1 MTSVGR
7 EKGNQMH
14 IKPFGI
20 EMWMNEF
27 EDHCKYNLAET
38 CVKSMTIGELI
49 EVSGKNT
56 KLSEELANMK
66 LTYGEITGSK
76 QLRKN
81 IASLYKN
88 QTTENVMVTHGAIG
102 ANSLVY
108 NTLISKGDKVVSVLP
123 TYQQHYSIPESLG
136 AELSILKLKPEH
148 KFLPDINEL
157 KQLIKP
163 DTKLIALT
171 NPNNPTGSLMDE
183 ALLLEIVDIART
195 CDAYIICDEVYRGT
209 NQNDPE
215 YGTSIVDIY
224 DKGISTGSMSKTYSL
239 AGLRL
244 GWITA
249 SPDILKDVFIH
260 RDYNTISVGV
270 IDDYFA
276 LMALENR
283 EKIALRNTTITRN
296 NLEILDNW
304 VKNERFFSY
313 VKPNAG
319 TTALLKYEFN
329 IPSREFCI
337 QILKN
342 TGVLFAPGSAMDM
355 EGWVRIGYAN
365 DPKILTQGLTVL
377 SAYLDKL

>member
-1 MTSVGR
+1 MER

-224 DKGISTGSMSKTYSL
+224 EKGISTGSMSKTYSL

-276 LMALENR
+276 SIALENR
-283 EKIALRNTTITRN
+283 KKIALRNTTITRN

-313 VKPNAG
+313 VKPKAG

-355 EGWVRIGYAN
+355 EGWIRIGYAN

>member
-1 MTSVGR
+1 MGR

-148 KFLPDINEL
+148 KFLPNINEL

-276 LMALENR
+276 SIALENR
-283 EKIALRNTTITRN
+283 KKIALRNTTITRN

-313 VKPNAG
+313 VKPKAG

>member
-1 MTSVGR
+1 VER

-38 CVKSMTIGELI
+38 CVKSMTIGELLEI
-49 EVSGKNT
+49 SGKNIKFT
-56 KLSEELANMK
+56 EELSSMK

-102 ANSLVY
+102 ANSLIY
-108 NTLISKGDKVVSVLP
+108 NTLVSKGDKVVSVLP

-224 DKGISTGSMSKTYSL
+224 EKGISTGSMSKTYSL

-276 LMALENR
+276 SIALENR
-283 EKIALRNTTITRN
+283 KKIALRNTTITRN

-313 VKPNAG
+313 VKPKAG

-365 DPKILTQGLTVL
+365 DSKILTQGLTVL
-377 SAYLDKL
+377 SKYLDKL

>member
-1 MTSVGR
+1 
-7 EKGNQMH
+7 
-14 IKPFGI
+14 
-20 EMWMNEF
+20 
-27 EDHCKYNLAET
+27 
-38 CVKSMTIGELI
+38 
-49 EVSGKNT
+49 
-56 KLSEELANMK
+56 MK

-249 SPDILKDVFIH
+249 SPDILKVVAGIGIKNIGV
-260 RDYNTISVGV
+260 RDRLLGDKGTKVKMEV
-270 IDDYFA
+270 I
-276 LMALENR
+276 R
-283 EKIALRNTTITRN
+283 GN

-313 VKPNAG
+313 VKPKAG

-365 DPKILTQGLTVL
+365 DSKILTQGLTVL
-377 SAYLDKL
+377 STYLDKL

>member
-1 MTSVGR
+1 MGR
-7 EKGNQMH
+7 EKGDQMH

-38 CVKSMTIGELI
+38 CIKSMTIGELI

-224 DKGISTGSMSKTYSL
+224 EKGISTGSMSKTYSL

>member
-1 MTSVGR
+1 MGR

-38 CVKSMTIGELI
+38 CVKSMTIGELLEI
-49 EVSGKNT
+49 SGKNIKFT
-56 KLSEELANMK
+56 EELSSMK

-81 IASLYKN
+81 IASLYNN

-102 ANSLVY
+102 ANSLIY

-224 DKGISTGSMSKTYSL
+224 EKGISTGSMSKTYSL

-276 LMALENR
+276 SIALENR
-283 EKIALRNTTITRN
+283 KKIALRNTTITRN

-313 VKPNAG
+313 VKPKAG

-365 DPKILTQGLTVL
+365 DSKILTQGLTVL
-377 SAYLDKL
+377 SKYLDKL

>member
-1 MTSVGR
+1 MGR

-14 IKPFGI
+14 IKPIGI

-249 SPDILKDVFIH
+249 APDILKDVFIH

-270 IDDYFA
+270 LDDYFA

-283 EKIALRNTTITRN
+283 EKIAIRNTAITRN
-296 NLEILDNW
+296 NLQILDNW

-319 TTALLKYEFN
+319 TTALLKYEFD

-365 DPKILTQGLTVL
+365 DPKILTQGLAVL

>member
-1 MTSVGR
+1 MER

-38 CVKSMTIGELI
+38 CVKSMTIGELLEI
-49 EVSGKNT
+49 SGKNIKFT
-56 KLSEELANMK
+56 EELSSMK

-81 IASLYKN
+81 IASLYNN

-102 ANSLVY
+102 ANSLIY

-224 DKGISTGSMSKTYSL
+224 EKGISTGSMSKTYSL

-276 LMALENR
+276 SIALENR
-283 EKIALRNTTITRN
+283 KKIALRNTTITRN

-313 VKPNAG
+313 VKPKAG

-365 DPKILTQGLTVL
+365 DSKILAQGLTVL
-377 SAYLDKL
+377 STYLDKL

>member
-1 MTSVGR
+1 MER

-38 CVKSMTIGELI
+38 CVKSMTIGELLEI
-49 EVSGKNT
+49 SGKNIKFT
-56 KLSEELANMK
+56 EELSSMK

-102 ANSLVY
+102 ANSLIY

-224 DKGISTGSMSKTYSL
+224 EKGISTGSMSKTYSL

-276 LMALENR
+276 SIALENR
-283 EKIALRNTTITRN
+283 KKIALRNTTITRH
-296 NLEILDNW
+296 NLEILDIW

-313 VKPNAG
+313 VKPKAG

-365 DPKILTQGLTVL
+365 DSKILTQGLTVL
-377 SAYLDKL
+377 SKYLDKL

>member
-1 MTSVGR
+1 MGR

-148 KFLPDINEL
+148 KFLPNINEL

-276 LMALENR
+276 SIALENR
-283 EKIALRNTTITRN
+283 KKIALRNTTITRN

-313 VKPNAG
+313 VKPKAG

-337 QILKN
+337 QILEN

>member
-1 MTSVGR
+1 M
-7 EKGNQMH
+7 
-14 IKPFGI
+14 
-20 EMWMNEF
+20 
-27 EDHCKYNLAET
+27 
-38 CVKSMTIGELI
+38 KSYP
-49 EVSGKNT
+49 
-56 KLSEELANMK
+56 EELSSMK

-249 SPDILKDVFIH
+249 SPDILKVVAGIGIKNIGV
-260 RDYNTISVGV
+260 RDRLLGDKGTKVKMEV
-270 IDDYFA
+270 I
-276 LMALENR
+276 R
-283 EKIALRNTTITRN
+283 GN

-313 VKPNAG
+313 VKPKAG

-365 DPKILTQGLTVL
+365 DSKILTQGLTVL
-377 SAYLDKL
+377 STYLDKL

>member
-1 MTSVGR
+1 
-7 EKGNQMH
+7 MH

-20 EMWMNEF
+20 EMWMNEY

-38 CVKSMTIGELI
+38 CVKSMTIGELLEI
-49 EVSGKNT
+49 SGKNT
-56 KLSEELANMK
+56 KLSEELSNMK

-76 QLRKN
+76 KLKKN
-81 IASLYKN
+81 IASLYQF
-88 QTTENVMVTHGAIG
+88 QTIDNVMVAHGAIG

-108 NTLISKGDKVVSVLP
+108 NTLISKGDKVVSILP

-136 AELSILKLKPEH
+136 AELSILRLKPEDN
-148 KFLPDINEL
+148 FLPIIDEL
-157 KQLIKP
+157 KQLVKS

-171 NPNNPTGSLMDE
+171 NPNNPTGSLMNE
-183 ALLLEIVDIART
+183 ALLLKIVDIART
-195 CDAYIICDEVYRGT
+195 CGAYIICDEVYRGT

-224 DKGISTGSMSKTYSL
+224 EKGISTGSMSKTYSL

-249 SPDILKDVFIH
+249 STEILKDVFIH
-260 RDYNTISVGV
+260 RDYNTISVGML
-270 IDDYFA
+270 DDYFA
-276 LMALENR
+276 SIALENR
-283 EKIALRNTTITRN
+283 QKIALRNTSITRN
-296 NLEILDNW
+296 NLEILDTW
-304 VKNERFFSY
+304 VKNEKFISY
-313 VKPNAG
+313 VKPKAG

-365 DPKILTQGLTVL
+365 DPKILSKGLSVL
-377 SAYLDKL
+377 SDYLDKI

>member
-1 MTSVGR
+1 MER
-7 EKGNQMH
+7 EKGNQMY

-38 CVKSMTIGELI
+38 CVKSMTIGELLEI
-49 EVSGKNT
+49 SGKNIKFT
-56 KLSEELANMK
+56 EELSSMK

-81 IASLYKN
+81 IASLYNN

-102 ANSLVY
+102 ANSLIY

-224 DKGISTGSMSKTYSL
+224 EKGISTGSMSKTYSL

-276 LMALENR
+276 SIALENR
-283 EKIALRNTTITRN
+283 KKIALRNTTITRN

-313 VKPNAG
+313 VKPKAG

-365 DPKILTQGLTVL
+365 DSKILTQGLTVL
-377 SAYLDKL
+377 SKYLDKL

>member
-1 MTSVGR
+1 MGR

-102 ANSLVY
+102 ANSLIY

-249 SPDILKDVFIH
+249 APDILKDVFIH

-270 IDDYFA
+270 LDDYFA

-283 EKIALRNTTITRN
+283 EKIAIRNTAITRN
-296 NLEILDNW
+296 NLQILDNW

-365 DPKILTQGLTVL
+365 DSKILAQGLTVL
-377 SAYLDKL
+377 STYLDKL

>member
-1 MTSVGR
+1 VGR

>member
-1 MTSVGR
+1 VER

-38 CVKSMTIGELI
+38 CVKSMTIGELLEI
-49 EVSGKNT
+49 SGKNIKFT
-56 KLSEELANMK
+56 EELSSMK

-81 IASLYKN
+81 IASLYNN

-102 ANSLVY
+102 ANSLIY

-224 DKGISTGSMSKTYSL
+224 EKGISTGSMSKTYSL

-276 LMALENR
+276 SIALENR
-283 EKIALRNTTITRN
+283 KKIALRNTTITRN

-313 VKPNAG
+313 VKPKAG

-365 DPKILTQGLTVL
+365 DSKILAQGLTVL
-377 SAYLDKL
+377 STYLDKL

>member
-1 MTSVGR
+1 MGR

-249 SPDILKDVFIH
+249 APDILKDVFIH

-283 EKIALRNTTITRN
+283 EKIAIRNTAITRN
-296 NLEILDNW
+296 NLQILDNW

>member
-1 MTSVGR
+1 MER

-38 CVKSMTIGELI
+38 CVKSMTIGELLEI
-49 EVSGKNT
+49 SGKNIKFT
-56 KLSEELANMK
+56 EELSSMK

-102 ANSLVY
+102 ANSLIY

-224 DKGISTGSMSKTYSL
+224 EKGISTGSMSKTYSL

-276 LMALENR
+276 SIALENR
-283 EKIALRNTTITRN
+283 KKIALRNTTITRN

-313 VKPNAG
+313 VKPKAG

-337 QILKN
+337 QILEN

-365 DPKILTQGLTVL
+365 DSKILAQGLTVL
-377 SAYLDKL
+377 STYLDKL

>member
-1 MTSVGR
+1 MGR

-49 EVSGKNT
+49 EVSGKKT
-56 KLSEELANMK
+56 KLLKELVNMK

-249 SPDILKDVFIH
+249 APDILKDVFIH

-270 IDDYFA
+270 LDDYFA

-283 EKIALRNTTITRN
+283 EKIAIRNTAITRN
-296 NLEILDNW
+296 NLQILDNW

-337 QILKN
+337 QILEN

>member
-1 MTSVGR
+1 MGR

-249 SPDILKDVFIH
+249 APDILKDVFIH

-270 IDDYFA
+270 LDDYFA

-283 EKIALRNTTITRN
+283 EKIAIRNTAITRN
-296 NLEILDNW
+296 NLQILDNW

-337 QILKN
+337 QILEN

-365 DPKILTQGLTVL
+365 DPKILTQGLTIL

>member
-1 MTSVGR
+1 VGR

-38 CVKSMTIGELI
+38 CVKSMTIGELLEI
-49 EVSGKNT
+49 SGKNIKFT
-56 KLSEELANMK
+56 EELSSMK

-102 ANSLVY
+102 ANSLIY

-224 DKGISTGSMSKTYSL
+224 EKGISTGSMSKTYSL

-276 LMALENR
+276 SIALENR
-283 EKIALRNTTITRN
+283 KKIALRNTTITRN

-313 VKPNAG
+313 VKPKAG

-337 QILKN
+337 QILEN

-365 DPKILTQGLTVL
+365 DSKILAQGLTVL
-377 SAYLDKL
+377 STYLDKL

>member
-1 MTSVGR
+1 VER

-38 CVKSMTIGELI
+38 CVKSMTIGELLEI
-49 EVSGKNT
+49 SGKNIKFT
-56 KLSEELANMK
+56 EELSSMK

-81 IASLYKN
+81 IASLYNN

-102 ANSLVY
+102 ANSLIY

-249 SPDILKDVFIH
+249 SPDIIKDVFIH

-276 LMALENR
+276 SIALENR
-283 EKIALRNTTITRN
+283 KKIALRNTTITRN

-313 VKPNAG
+313 VKPKAG

-365 DPKILTQGLTVL
+365 DSKILTQGLTVL
-377 SAYLDKL
+377 SKYLDKL

>member
-1 MTSVGR
+1 VER

-38 CVKSMTIGELI
+38 CVKSMTIGELLEI
-49 EVSGKNT
+49 SGKNIKFT
-56 KLSEELANMK
+56 EELSSMK

-102 ANSLVY
+102 ANSLIY
-108 NTLISKGDKVVSVLP
+108 NTLVSKGDKVVSVLP

-224 DKGISTGSMSKTYSL
+224 EKGISTGSMSKTYSL

-276 LMALENR
+276 SIALENR
-283 EKIALRNTTITRN
+283 KKIALRNTTITRH

-313 VKPNAG
+313 VKPKAG

-365 DPKILTQGLTVL
+365 DSKILTQGLTVL
-377 SAYLDKL
+377 SKYLDKL

>member
-1 MTSVGR
+1 MGR

-249 SPDILKDVFIH
+249 APDILKDVFIH

-270 IDDYFA
+270 LDDYFA

-283 EKIALRNTTITRN
+283 EKIAIRNTAITRN
-296 NLEILDNW
+296 NLQILDNW

-319 TTALLKYEFN
+319 TTALLKYEFD

>member
-1 MTSVGR
+1 MER

-38 CVKSMTIGELI
+38 CVKSMTIGELLEI
-49 EVSGKNT
+49 SGKNIKFT
-56 KLSEELANMK
+56 EELSSMK

-81 IASLYKN
+81 IASLYNN

-102 ANSLVY
+102 ANSLIY

-224 DKGISTGSMSKTYSL
+224 EKGISTGSMSKTYSL

-276 LMALENR
+276 SIALENR
-283 EKIALRNTTITRN
+283 KKIALRNTTITRN

-313 VKPNAG
+313 VKPKAG

-337 QILKN
+337 QILEN

-365 DPKILTQGLTVL
+365 DSKILAQGLTVL
-377 SAYLDKL
+377 STYLDKL

>member
-1 MTSVGR
+1 VER

-38 CVKSMTIGELI
+38 CVKSMTIGELLEI
-49 EVSGKNT
+49 SGKNIKFT
-56 KLSEELANMK
+56 EELSSMK

-81 IASLYKN
+81 IASLYNN

-102 ANSLVY
+102 ANSLIY

-224 DKGISTGSMSKTYSL
+224 EKGISTGSMSKTYSL

-276 LMALENR
+276 SIALENR
-283 EKIALRNTTITRN
+283 KKIALRNTTITRN

-313 VKPNAG
+313 VKPKAG

-337 QILKN
+337 QILEN

-365 DPKILTQGLTVL
+365 DSKILAQGLTVL
-377 SAYLDKL
+377 STYLDKL

>member
-1 MTSVGR
+1 VER

-38 CVKSMTIGELI
+38 CVKSMTIGELLEI
-49 EVSGKNT
+49 SGKNIKFT
-56 KLSEELANMK
+56 EELSSMK

-102 ANSLVY
+102 ANSLIY

-313 VKPNAG
+313 VKPKAG

-365 DPKILTQGLTVL
+365 DSKILAQGLTVL
-377 SAYLDKL
+377 STYLDKL

>member
-1 MTSVGR
+1 VGR

-355 EGWVRIGYAN
+355 EGWIRIGYAN

>member
-1 MTSVGR
+1 MER

>member
-1 MTSVGR
+1 MGR

-38 CVKSMTIGELI
+38 CVKSMTIGELLEI
-49 EVSGKNT
+49 SGKNIKFT
-56 KLSEELANMK
+56 EELSSMK

-81 IASLYKN
+81 IASLYNN

-102 ANSLVY
+102 ANSLIY

-224 DKGISTGSMSKTYSL
+224 EKGISTGSMSKTYSL

-276 LMALENR
+276 SIALENR
-283 EKIALRNTTITRN
+283 KKIALRNTTITRN
-296 NLEILDNW
+296 NLQILDNW
-304 VKNERFFSY
+304 VKNEKFFSY
-313 VKPNAG
+313 VKPKAG

-365 DPKILTQGLTVL
+365 DSKILAQGLTVL
-377 SAYLDKL
+377 STYLDKL

>member
-1 MTSVGR
+1 MER

-108 NTLISKGDKVVSVLP
+108 NTLIYKGDKVVSVLP

-148 KFLPDINEL
+148 KFLPDIKEL
-157 KQLIKP
+157 KQLITP

-249 SPDILKDVFIH
+249 APDILKDVFIH

-270 IDDYFA
+270 LDDYFA

-283 EKIALRNTTITRN
+283 EKIAIRNTAITRN
-296 NLEILDNW
+296 NLQILDNW

-319 TTALLKYEFN
+319 TTALLKYEFD

>member
-1 MTSVGR
+1 VGR

-38 CVKSMTIGELI
+38 CVKSMTIGELLEI
-49 EVSGKNT
+49 SGKNIKFT
-56 KLSEELANMK
+56 EELSSMK

-81 IASLYKN
+81 IASLYNN

-102 ANSLVY
+102 ANSLIY

-224 DKGISTGSMSKTYSL
+224 EKGISTGSMSKTYSL

-260 RDYNTISVGV
+260 
-270 IDDYFA
+270 
-276 LMALENR
+276 
-283 EKIALRNTTITRN
+283 TTITRH

-313 VKPNAG
+313 VKPKAG

-365 DPKILTQGLTVL
+365 DSKILTQGLTVL
-377 SAYLDKL
+377 SKYLDKL

>member
-1 MTSVGR
+1 MGR

-38 CVKSMTIGELI
+38 CVKSMTIGELLEI
-49 EVSGKNT
+49 SGKNIKFT
-56 KLSEELANMK
+56 EELSSMK

-102 ANSLVY
+102 ANSLIY

-276 LMALENR
+276 SIALENR
-283 EKIALRNTTITRN
+283 KKIALRNTTITRN

-313 VKPNAG
+313 VKPKAG

-365 DPKILTQGLTVL
+365 DSKILAQGLTVL
-377 SAYLDKL
+377 STYLDKL

>member
-1 MTSVGR
+1 
-7 EKGNQMH
+7 MH
-14 IKPFGI
+14 IKPFEI

-38 CVKSMTIGELI
+38 CVKSMTIGELLEI
-49 EVSGKNT
+49 SGKNIKFT
-56 KLSEELANMK
+56 EELSSMK

-76 QLRKN
+76 KLRSN
-81 IASLYKN
+81 IASLYQY
-88 QTTENVMVTHGAIG
+88 QTIDNVMVTHGAIG

-108 NTLISKGDKVVSVLP
+108 NTLISKGDKVVSILP

-136 AELSILKLKPEH
+136 AELSILKLKPEDN
-148 KFLPDINEL
+148 FLPDINEL
-157 KQLIKP
+157 KQLVSS
-163 DTKLIALT
+163 DTKLIALN

-183 ALLLEIVDIART
+183 ALLLKIVDIARA

-209 NQNDPE
+209 NHTDPE
-215 YGTSIVDIY
+215 YGISIADIY
-224 DKGISTGSMSKTYSL
+224 EKGISTGSMSKTYSL

-249 SPDILKDVFIH
+249 SPDILEDVFIH

-276 LMALENR
+276 SIALENR
-283 EKIALRNTTITRN
+283 KKIALRNTTITRS

-304 VKNERFFSY
+304 VKNEKFFSY
-313 VKPNAG
+313 VKPKAG

-337 QILKN
+337 QILEN

-365 DPKILTQGLTVL
+365 DSKILAQGLTVL
-377 SAYLDKL
+377 SKYLGKL

>member
-1 MTSVGR
+1 MER

-38 CVKSMTIGELI
+38 CVKSMTIGELLEI
-49 EVSGKNT
+49 SGKNIKFT
-56 KLSEELANMK
+56 EELSSMK

-81 IASLYKN
+81 IASLYNN

-102 ANSLVY
+102 ANSLIY

-224 DKGISTGSMSKTYSL
+224 EKGIRTGSMSKTYSL

-249 SPDILKDVFIH
+249 APNLLKDVFIH

-276 LMALENR
+276 SIALENR
-283 EKIALRNTTITRN
+283 KKIALRNTTITRN

-313 VKPNAG
+313 VKPKAG

-365 DPKILTQGLTVL
+365 DSKILTQGLTVL
-377 SAYLDKL
+377 SKYLDKL